1 MISKKILKYNKNV
14 GILPLHN
21 RIYYEE
27 EKIGNVFY
35 MRELN
40 YLVKK
45 LKNGEQKYFKEFYDH
60 TKTSVF
66 YLVKK
71 TLGNHSLHAEDVMQE
86 VYVTFLNKLPVIDDN
101 KNYKA
106 YLLSI
111 AKLKSLDEI
120 KKHARIDKSV
130 EIADLP
136 FSVTDN
142 KLSDFPLME
151 YCKTKLTEEEFRLL
165 ELSVVYGFKQVEI
178 AKMTKTSIS
187 TVNWRYN
194 KLLLKIRKF
203 YEEVYG

>member
-1 MISKKILKYNKNV
+1 
-14 GILPLHN
+14 
-21 RIYYEE
+21 
-27 EKIGNVFY
+27 

-45 LKNGEQKYFKEFYDH
+45 LKNGEQKYFKEFYDR
-60 TKTSVF
+60 TKTGVF

-111 AKLKSLDEI
+111 AKSKSLDEI
-120 KKHARIDKSV
+120 KKHLRIDKSV

-142 KLSDFPLME
+142 ELSDFPLME